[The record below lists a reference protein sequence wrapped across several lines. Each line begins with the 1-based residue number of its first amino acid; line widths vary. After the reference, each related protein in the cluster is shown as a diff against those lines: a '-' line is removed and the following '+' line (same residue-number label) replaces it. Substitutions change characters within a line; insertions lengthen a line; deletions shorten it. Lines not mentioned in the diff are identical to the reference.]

1 MKNIILFDF
10 NDLFVIAIGLAM
22 AYMLIEDGGH
32 RGKFYSFLSH
42 ISQAIRDRALQ
53 RKSKEQQSLEAGI
66 ARIEFYISKN
76 LLKPETCG
84 ALKLVRQKANKVVGR
99 IKNVEEWS
107 TNFSEFHTR
116 NEFLQISAFD
126 CFVYGLSLIFVGT
139 FQNKEGIEVGGFLQI
154 MDIGMMILFFHC
166 LAFEFVNTLK
176 HTYLLRPSVF
186 IHGIAL
192 LFLIYFGW
200 INRNDPLFEVGE
212 GWIEILSVFFA
223 FGGFILY
230 FCFNILVNIYMLAYT
245 LVWIFHLNLG
255 KEVQIQKDDI
265 NGFKEELDAID
276 EELKKDTL
284 ENDIIVTPHAGS
296 TKSKIE

>member
-1 MKNIILFDF
+1 MKNILLFDF
-10 NDLFVIAIGLAM
+10 NNLFVIAIGLAM
-22 AYMLIEDGGH
+22 AYMLIEDGER

-42 ISQAIRDRALQ
+42 ISQTIRDRALQ
-53 RKSKEQQSLEAGI
+53 RKSKGQQSLEAGI

-76 LLKPETCG
+76 RLKPETCG

-107 TNFSEFHTR
+107 TKFSKFHTR

-126 CFVYGLSLIFVGT
+126 CFVYGISIIFVGT
-139 FQNKEGIEVGGFLQI
+139 LQNKEGIEVGGFLQI
-154 MDIGMMILFFHC
+154 MDIGMTILFFHC

-192 LFLIYFGW
+192 LFLMYIAW
-200 INRNDPLFEVGE
+200 CNRNDTLFVVGE

-223 FGGFILY
+223 FGDFILY
-230 FCFNILVNIYMLAYT
+230 FCFNILVNIYVLIYT
-245 LVWIFHLNLG
+245 LVWIYNLNLG
-255 KEVQIQKDDI
+255 KEVQTQKDDI
-265 NGFKEELDAID
+265 NEYKEELDAVD
-276 EELKKDTL
+276 EALKKDTL
-284 ENDIIVTPHAGS
+284 EDDIIVTPVAGS
-296 TKSKIE
+296 TKSSIE